1 METQQLMTKLGIF
14 VGENG
19 HWGFFR
25 EIFADFQQH
34 YQTDLFQPKTFG
46 IPLLYGRLNRWA
58 YDGQIRSMLKHND
71 VCFFEWASELL
82 KPASYIDRHAPIVTR
97 LHSYEVHVWAPQIHW
112 ENVDRIV
119 FVSHYIRQKFLEQFP
134 DQANKTT
141 VIYNGVNLS
150 RFQPPD
156 RCDFRFN
163 IGMLC
168 SFHPVKRIYE
178 AVITIA
184 KLKQAGY
191 NPHLHIAGGK
201 WPGGHFDGYHIAI
214 ERLIEKLALAD
225 NVTLYGHVQGT
236 EAWLQT
242 IDVFL
247 SNSYWEGQSVSLL
260 EAMASGCY
268 CLSHFWDG
276 IEDVLPAECIFGLDD
291 ELHEKLITYAELP
304 AAEKCRRRTQMRQI
318 AAEKFDLRR
327 TTQALHE
334 VIESAVSKRVLA

>member
-1 METQQLMTKLGIF
+1 MTKLGIF

-25 EIFADFQQH
+25 EIFADFQQR
-34 YQTDLFQPKTFG
+34 YQTALFQPKHYA

-58 YDGQIRSMLKHND
+58 YDGQMRALLKQND
-71 VCFFEWASELL
+71 LCFFEWASELL
-82 KPASYIDRHAPIVTR
+82 KPAAAMEKRAPIVTR

-112 ENVDRIV
+112 ANVDHIV
-119 FVSHYIRQKFLEQFP
+119 FVSNYIRRKFLEQFP
-134 DQANKTT
+134 MQADKTS
-141 VIYNGVNLS
+141 VIYNGVDLN
-150 RFQPPD
+150 RFQPGANV
-156 RCDFRFN
+156 DFDFT

-168 SFHPVKRIYE
+168 NFHPVKRIYE

-201 WPGGHFDGYHIAI
+201 WPGGYFDGYYVAI

-225 NVTLYGHVQGT
+225 NVTLVGPVKAT

-247 SNSYWEGQSVSLL
+247 SNSYWEGQSVALL

-276 IEDVLPAECIFGLDD
+276 VEDVLPADCVFGLDD
-291 ELHEKLITYAELP
+291 ELHEKLIAYATLS
-304 AAEKCRRRTQMRQI
+304 AVEKRHRRAQMRQI
-318 AAEKFDLRR
+318 ATEKFDIRH
-327 TTQALHE
+327 TTAALNN
-334 VIESAVSKRVLA
+334 VIESVVSKRALA